1 MESKSK
7 EMTTISTILMAVWGI
22 FHPFFVSLIEI
33 EYLPKE
39 QQVGIA
45 CKINMEDLEST
56 LEHISGKSIDIQ
68 RADKKVVDV
77 MLQDY
82 FHKHLAIKI
91 NGKNQVIQY
100 LGFEHKQ
107 EATWVYLEIV
117 HSAKPKKLELISN
130 LLYEYFEQQ
139 IHIIQTKVGD
149 QRKSF
154 KLTNPEEI
162 AIFSYE

>member
-1 MESKSK
+1 MRKSK
-7 EMTTISTILMAVWGI
+7 EMTTIATILMTVWGI

-39 QQVGIA
+39 QQMGIS

-56 LEHISGKSIDIQ
+56 LKHIAGRSIDIQ
-68 RADKKVVDV
+68 HADKKILDG

-82 FHKHLAIKI
+82 FHKHFTITI
-91 NGKNQVIQY
+91 NGKNQEIQY

-107 EATWVYLEIV
+107 EATIVYLEINHV
-117 HSAKPKKLELISN
+117 SKPKKMVLTTN
-130 LLYEYFEQQ
+130 LLYEYIEQQ

-149 QRKSF
+149 QRRSF
-154 KLTNPEEI
+154 KLTNPEEK
-162 AIFSYE
+162 ATFSY

>member
-1 MESKSK
+1 
-7 EMTTISTILMAVWGI
+7 MTTISTILMAVWGI

-39 QQVGIA
+39 QQIGIS

-68 RADKKVVDV
+68 HADKKIIDGL
-77 MLQDY
+77 LQTY
-82 FHKHLAIKI
+82 FQKHLFINI

-107 EATWVYLEIV
+107 EATMVYLEIN
-117 HSAKPKKLELISN
+117 HSAKPKKIVVTTT
-130 LLYEYFEQQ
+130 LLYEYIEQQ

-149 QRKSF
+149 KRKSY
-154 KLTNPEEI
+154 KLTNPEEQ
-162 AIFSYE
+162 AIFSYEL

>member
-1 MESKSK
+1 
-7 EMTTISTILMAVWGI
+7 MTTISTILMAVWGI

-39 QQVGIA
+39 QQIGIS

-68 RADKKVVDV
+68 HADKKMIDG

-82 FHKHLAIKI
+82 FQKHLFINI

-100 LGFEHKQ
+100 LGFEQKQ
-107 EATWVYLEIV
+107 EATLVYLEIV
-117 HSAKPKKLELISN
+117 HSPKPKKLVVTTT
-130 LLYEYFEQQ
+130 LLYEYIEQQ

-149 QRKSF
+149 LRRSY
-154 KLTNPEEI
+154 KLTNPEEK
-162 AIFSYE
+162 ASFSYEL